1 MILHSS
7 LDRPMTSFKLF
18 DMSTRRRVAS
28 CQAKATVAARAGS
41 GLPSPRGARGIS
53 GAVARCLWIRQAMS
67 VDQKREVKFEGKQ
80 ATTNNKPTRQLAATT
95 MASSRVVRNV
105 VPHPTSIRA
114 ARRLAL
120 KFINLMSVQG
130 SNGLRNRADEM
141 GNH

>member
-18 DMSTRRRVAS
+18 GMSTRRHVMS
-28 CQAKATVAARAGS
+28 CQAKAMVAARAGS
-41 GLPSPRGARGIS
+41 GLPSPRGAHGIS
-53 GAVARCLWIRQAMS
+53 GAVARCLWIRRAMS

-105 VPHPTSIRA
+105 VPPSLRA